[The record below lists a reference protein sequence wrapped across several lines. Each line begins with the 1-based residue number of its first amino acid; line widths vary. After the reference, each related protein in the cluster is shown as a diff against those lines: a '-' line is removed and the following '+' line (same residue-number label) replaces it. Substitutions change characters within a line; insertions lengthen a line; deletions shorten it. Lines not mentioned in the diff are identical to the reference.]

1 MVTGKCVYIKVLVNC
16 IGNKHDNGVLEAGTD
31 EIRQS
36 YQEDT
41 PGQDIEQFIKEK
53 DKAFH
58 EQKKQVKKNF
68 SDVFGNPL
76 KGYPA
81 NEEIKVRH
89 GKVVASLELIIRF
102 GSNIV
107 CRAVVKRIYQ
117 QLWRVSY

>member
-1 MVTGKCVYIKVLVNC
+1 MRAIDLQKEKETANKAIEAEREAARKQATNESF
-16 IGNKHDNGVLEAGTD
+16 GNKHDNGVLEAGTD

-81 NEEIKVRH
+81 NEEIEVR
-89 GKVVASLELIIRF
+89 EL
-102 GSNIV
+102 
-107 CRAVVKRIYQ
+107 
-117 QLWRVSY
+117 